1 MRLAKI
7 LATAAVVSMTA
18 APALAANPA
27 SKLSVA
33 QTETVRGSSKS
44 AKANKAVGAG
54 VIVGVLAAAAVV
66 GGIIIAADDGDD
78 SDSN

>member
-7 LATAAVVSMTA
+7 LATAAMVSMTA
-18 APALAANPA
+18 APAMAADA

-33 QTETVRGSSKS
+33 QTKSVRASTSSKDG
-44 AKANKAVGAG
+44 NKAIAGAG
-54 VIVGVLAAAAVV
+54 VIVGIVAVAAII
-66 GGIIIAADDGDD
+66 GGIIIASDDGDD